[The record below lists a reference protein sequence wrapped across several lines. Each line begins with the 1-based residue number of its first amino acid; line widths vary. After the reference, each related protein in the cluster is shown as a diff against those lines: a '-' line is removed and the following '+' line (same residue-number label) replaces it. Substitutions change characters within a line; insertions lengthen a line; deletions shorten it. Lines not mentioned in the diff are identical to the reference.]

1 MIRTL
6 WTALNGIVATLIC
19 SGVVVIAAL
28 LRVRRGGVYD
38 WGCRF
43 WSKWMLWASNVDVQV
58 EGGEN
63 IRVDRPQ
70 IIVSNHQSWYDVWVL
85 GTEVRKRYYFVAKK
99 ELGTIP
105 LFGRAWKSAGHISVD
120 RSDSASAIRS
130 LQQAGVQLREE
141 NGAVIIFP
149 EGTRSTDGRL
159 GRFKKGA
166 FRLAHITGV
175 EIVPVAVIGSGEVL
189 PKDGWRVR
197 PGTITVRIGEPIPVQ
212 QDPEASPIPLLE
224 QVRGRIRDLQEPRPL
239 VART

>member
-19 SGVVVIAAL
+19 SSVVVIAAL

-43 WSKWMLWASNVDVQV
+43 WSKWMLWASNVDVRV

-63 IRVDRPQ
+63 IHADRPQ

-85 GTEVRKRYYFVAKK
+85 GTKVRKRYYFVAKK

-212 QDPEASPIPLLE
+212 EDPEASPTPLLE
-224 QVRGRIRDLQEPRPL
+224 QVRGRIRDLQEARPL

>member
-19 SGVVVIAAL
+19 SSVVVIAAL

-43 WSKWMLWASNVDVQV
+43 WSKWMLWASNVDVRV

-63 IRVDRPQ
+63 IRDDRPQ

-212 QDPEASPIPLLE
+212 EDPEASPTPLLE
-224 QVRGRIRDLQEPRPL
+224 QVRGRIRDLQEARPL

>member
-19 SGVVVIAAL
+19 SSVVVIAAL

-43 WSKWMLWASNVDVQV
+43 WSKWMLWASNVDVRV

-63 IRVDRPQ
+63 IRGDRAQ

-166 FRLAHITGV
+166 FRLALITGV

-212 QDPEASPIPLLE
+212 EDPEASPTPLLE
-224 QVRGRIRDLQEPRPL
+224 QVRGRIRDLQEARPL

>member
-19 SGVVVIAAL
+19 SSVVVIAAL

-63 IRVDRPQ
+63 IRGDRPQ

-105 LFGRAWKSAGHISVD
+105 LFGRAWKAAGHISVD

-166 FRLAHITGV
+166 FRLALITGV

-212 QDPEASPIPLLE
+212 EVPEASPTPLLE
-224 QVRGRIRDLQEPRPL
+224 QVRGRIRDLQEARPL

>member
-6 WTALNGIVATLIC
+6 WTALNGIAATLIC
-19 SGVVVIAAL
+19 SSVVVIAAL

-43 WSKWMLWASNVDVQV
+43 WSKWMLWASNVDVRV

-63 IRVDRPQ
+63 IAVDRPQ

-166 FRLAHITGV
+166 FRLALITGV

-197 PGTITVRIGEPIPVQ
+197 PGTITVRIGEPIRVQ
-212 QDPEASPIPLLE
+212 EDPDASPSPLLE
-224 QVRGRIRDLQEPRPL
+224 QVRGRIRDLQQARPL

>member
-19 SGVVVIAAL
+19 SSVVVIAAL

-63 IRVDRPQ
+63 IRGDRPQ

-166 FRLAHITGV
+166 FRLALITGV

-212 QDPEASPIPLLE
+212 EDPEASPTPLLE
-224 QVRGRIRDLQEPRPL
+224 QVRGRIRDLQEARPL